1 MKKSLLALAT
11 LGAFAGAAQ
20 AQSSVTVYG
29 ILDTGISAAKATTT
43 TNNVAVSNNATQT
56 GAESSQTTSRLGFRG
71 VEDLGGGKSAL
82 FVVEMGLG
90 ASGTGFGDAQATT
103 MFTNR
108 VSYIGLSDKSLGTVH
123 LGRQYQ
129 SLHAV
134 IGAGSA
140 GGQNNV
146 GGAIYSSSLIGTS
159 GSISQTRPYAVNIDN
174 AITYVSP
181 SFSGVTLEVQT
192 GQTRSNT
199 NGTTATSPT
208 TAATETGG
216 SLRYTGVKNLF
227 VGYAYSQKASVVAST
242 SNVKITAQALS
253 ANYNFGPAQVFLLGT
268 QTKVDNVLTE
278 INLSDTKQYELGV
291 KAPITKTISTFAS
304 VYTGNINSATD
315 SAAMTTYNFTAAQA
329 RADVGGFQLGAQY
342 DLSKRTNLYAIY
354 GQAGIKGKSA
364 ATGDKLE
371 TSQYALGLRHTF

>member
-1 MKKSLLALAT
+1 M
-11 LGAFAGAAQ
+11 
-20 AQSSVTVYG
+20 G
-29 ILDTGISAAKATTT
+29 I
-43 TNNVAVSNNATQT
+43 
-56 GAESSQTTSRLGFRG
+56 
-71 VEDLGGGKSAL
+71 
-82 FVVEMGLG
+82 G
-90 ASGTGFGDAQATT
+90 ASGSGFGDAQAAT

-146 GGAIYSSSLIGTS
+146 AGAIYSSSLIGVS

-181 SFSGVTLEVQT
+181 TVSGVTLEVQT

-199 NGTTATSPT
+199 AGTTATSPT

-216 SLRYTGVKNLF
+216 SLRYTGIKDLS
-227 VGYAYSQKASVVAST
+227 VGYAYSQKATVTANASNT
-242 SNVKITAQALS
+242 RVTAQALS
-253 ANYNFGPAQVFLLGT
+253 ANYNFGVAQVFLLGT
-268 QTKVDNVLTE
+268 GTKVDTVNTGV
-278 INLSDTKQYELGV
+278 NLSNMKQYELGV
-291 KAPITKTISTFAS
+291 KAPLTKTISAFAS
-304 VYTGNINSATD
+304 IYSGNITSGTDTATQ
-315 SAAMTTYNFTAAQA
+315 TTYNFTAAQGH
-329 RADVGGFQLGAQY
+329 ADISGFQLGAQY

-354 GQAGIKGKSA
+354 GQGAIKGKSA

-371 TSQYALGLRHTF
+371 TSQYALGMRHTF

>member
-1 MKKSLLALAT
+1 MKKSLFAIAAVT
-11 LGAFAGAAQ
+11 AFAGAAQ

-29 ILDTGISAAKATTT
+29 ILDTGFSAASATTT
-43 TNNVAVSNNATQT
+43 INGVAVSNNASTT
-56 GAESSQTTSRLGFRG
+56 GNESSQTTSRLGFRG
-71 VEDLGGGKSAL
+71 NEDLGGGTSAL
-82 FVVEMGLG
+82 FVLE
-90 ASGTGFGDAQATT
+90 TGISSFGDAQATT

-146 GGAIYSSSLIGTS
+146 AGAIYSSSGIGVA

-181 SFSGVTLEVQT
+181 TVSGVTLEVQT

-199 NGTTATSPT
+199 AGATATSAT

-216 SLRYTGVKNLF
+216 SLRYTGIQNLF
-227 VGYAYSQKASVVAST
+227 VGYAYSQKATVTAST
-242 SNVKITAQALS
+242 SNTRVTAQALS
-253 ANYNFGPAQVFLLGT
+253 ANYNFGVAQVFLLGT
-268 QTKVDNVLTE
+268 GTKVDTVNTGV
-278 INLSDTKQYELGV
+278 NLSNMKQYELGV
-291 KAPITKTISTFAS
+291 KAPVTKTISAFAS
-304 VYTGNINSATD
+304 IYSGNMTSGTDTGTQ
-315 SAAMTTYNFTAAQA
+315 TTYNFTAAQGH
-329 RADVGGFQLGAQY
+329 ADISGFQLGAQY

-354 GQAGIKGKSA
+354 GQGAIKGKSA

-371 TSQYALGLRHTF
+371 TSQYALGMRHTF